1 MKTTRAEQ
9 IADSLEQAIF
19 QGEYEDG
26 DRLDEI
32 KLAEHFNVS
41 RTPIREALQ
50 RLVMSGMAQQVPR
63 RGVFIRQPGPVD
75 LLEMFETM
83 AELEAACARL
93 SAIRMSEEGLDRLA
107 QANERC
113 KIAVEQDDVA
123 SYYSENEKFHQ
134 EIYLGA
140 TNSYLRNE
148 ALRLQSRLKPYR
160 RVQLRFRGRMSQSLA
175 EHTAIVNA
183 LTKGD
188 SDEAARL
195 LRAHVAVQG
204 EKFQQLM
211 AGLKNRGAA

>member
-1 MKTTRAEQ
+1 METTRAEQ

-26 DRLDEI
+26 NRLDEI

-63 RGVFIRQPGPVD
+63 RGVFVRQPGPVD

-93 SAIRMSEEGLDRLA
+93 SAIRMSEEALERLA

-113 KIAVEQDDVA
+113 NIAVEQDDVA

-183 LTKGD
+183 LTNGD

-195 LRAHVAVQG
+195 LRAHVAVQS

-211 AGLKNRGAA
+211 ARLKNRGAA